1 MMASGSNQPFLMAS
15 SIDPVEEVLVVASPL
30 QAGFA
35 EELAGA
41 LEGFA
46 PLTQI
51 SPAWGDAPSDLWIQ
65 DALEIGWRL
74 GGGTISLASLP
85 PLRGGHGGFAKALD
99 AGARAF
105 CSGRGI
111 EIVLQAEP
119 RETDRWFDWYGN
131 LEVSPPCTS
140 AAGREFPY
148 GRILTARQR
157 DMTMH
162 PQVLEFLEEQA
173 IQCPLLM
180 LDASWLTIG
189 HVDELVQF
197 LPSSSARRT
206 IALLPSPH
214 AARVELERALREG
227 ATYEP
232 REMPAPLDR
241 ALSLDELIDVARSE
255 ENRLIEMAMGET
267 ADILATGL
275 GLDEED
281 FRHVPAVFHE
291 GVSVTPNPV
300 NCLSVNGLA
309 VFPALHGP
317 VLDGEDVL
325 QRCVERL
332 VGSRR
337 CRPVFIDQWDAQ
349 HMRHGEVHCA
359 TNAIRRPG
367 WAF

>member
-1 MMASGSNQPFLMAS
+1 
-15 SIDPVEEVLVVASPL
+15 
-30 QAGFA
+30 
-35 EELAGA
+35 
-41 LEGFA
+41 
-46 PLTQI
+46 
-51 SPAWGDAPSDLWIQ
+51 
-65 DALEIGWRL
+65 
-74 GGGTISLASLP
+74 
-85 PLRGGHGGFAKALD
+85 
-99 AGARAF
+99 
-105 CSGRGI
+105 
-111 EIVLQAEP
+111 
-119 RETDRWFDWYGN
+119 
-131 LEVSPPCTS
+131 
-140 AAGREFPY
+140 
-148 GRILTARQR
+148 
-157 DMTMH
+157 MTMH

-227 ATYEP
+227 ATYQP